1 MKIRG
6 KIEIRDEKAPELAG
20 MITRALEP
28 DNMKSMR
35 TEYGE
40 TAVTTYFES
49 EKMGSLIATVDDYI
63 MNARIAAD
71 VLSTVDNKKNI
82 NKREED

>member
-1 MKIRG
+1 MKIKG
-6 KIEIRDEKAPELAG
+6 KIVIRDEKAPELAG
-20 MITRALEP
+20 MITQSLEP
-28 DNMKSMR
+28 DNMKNMR

-40 TAVTTYFES
+40 RAVTTYFEA

-71 VLSTVDNKKNI
+71 VLSTVDNEKNI
-82 NKREED
+82 DKKDED

>member
-20 MITRALEP
+20 MITQSLEP
-28 DNMKSMR
+28 DNMNSIR

-40 TAVTTYFES
+40 MAVTTYFES
-49 EKMGSLIATVDDYI
+49 EKMGSLIATVDDSI

-71 VLSTVDNKKNI
+71 VLLTVDNKKNI
-82 NKREED
+82 HKRDED